1 MRLAGDIWLRSD
13 DHFGHRNICRFTD
26 RPWANWDTE
35 DEEAD
40 ERALV
45 EMAEAFVTLHN
56 EQVKPGDLV
65 IFGGDVAMGDRYMWL
80 REWVRKMHGRKI
92 LIIGNH
98 DKLFKNYAE
107 WEYRVYAETFTE
119 GVRSWLDLRDLL
131 PFSHLPMIVNHFP
144 YEPGTGPRVVP
155 GPDKYKNWRPVRV
168 PGQWLLHGHTHDT
181 RVLTGDQQIHIGID
195 ADYSKY
201 GVKNY
206 RPIPLDV
213 IESIIENETREYL

>member
-1 MRLAGDIWLRSD
+1 MSYDIYLRSD

-26 RPWANWDTE
+26 RPWANWDVE
-35 DEEAD
+35 DVEAD
-40 ERALV
+40 DRALL
-45 EMAEAFVTLHN
+45 EMAEVFVTLHN

-65 IFGGDVAMGDRYMWL
+65 IFAGDVAMGDRYTWL
-80 REWVRKMHGRKI
+80 RKWVRMMHGRKI
-92 LIIGNH
+92 LIVGNH
-98 DKLFKNYAE
+98 DRLFHSNYAE

-119 GVRSWLDLRDLL
+119 GIRSSLFLQDLVPDYRI
-131 PFSHLPMIVNHFP
+131 PMRINHFP
-144 YEPGTGPRVVP
+144 YEAGSGPRVVP
-155 GPDKYKNWRPVRV
+155 GPDKFKNWRPSRV

-181 RVLTGDQQIHIGID
+181 CVLTGDHQIHIGID

-213 IESIIENETREYL
+213 IESIIKNEGEI